1 MNLVLNAVQATR
13 SHAAHPPVVRVATV
27 AAEDHASVTGV
38 TRDRGSRQTCCHG
51 CSSRIS
57 RPRRTASEWV
67 CRSAVLSSNSRRPI
81 AASNVPQGGARF
93 TVILP
98 AD

>member
-1 MNLVLNAVQATR
+1 MR
-13 SHAAHPPVVRVATV
+13 PPAGGAGRHRGG
-27 AAEDHASVTGV
+27 EEHASVTVEDAGPGIPADV
-38 TRDRGSRQTCCHG
+38 LPRLFEPY
-51 CSSRIS
+51 S
-57 RPRRTASEWV
+57 RPRRTASGV
-67 CRSAVLSSNSRRPI
+67 GLSISRSIVESHGGSI